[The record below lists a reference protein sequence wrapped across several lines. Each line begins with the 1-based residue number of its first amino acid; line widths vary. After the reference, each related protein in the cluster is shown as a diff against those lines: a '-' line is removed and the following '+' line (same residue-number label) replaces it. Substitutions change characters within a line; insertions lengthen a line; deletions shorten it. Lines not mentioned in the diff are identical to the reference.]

1 LLQDDKR
8 VPLPVFF
15 NIKMTGYFDKLDQL
29 GFVMGNELCINLVLW
44 SLHQNT
50 YKLTLKANK
59 LIVAF
64 VSCVFMIE

>member
-1 LLQDDKR
+1 
-8 VPLPVFF
+8 
-15 NIKMTGYFDKLDQL
+15 MTGYFDKLDQL